1 MSDDAQAQDIS
12 KLASAFSEFRGEMR
26 SEIKHLGHD
35 VKNIN
40 TKLDAYPTHRDL
52 KVVENRVAHL
62 EEKAKWT
69 FRTGIGFAL
78 SVIGSA
84 IAAYLKFSG

>member
-1 MSDDAQAQDIS
+1 MSDASPNNIAE
-12 KLASAFSEFRGEMR
+12 LASAFSEFRGEMR

-40 TKLDAYPTHRDL
+40 AKLDAYPTHRDL
-52 KVVENRVAHL
+52 KAVENRVAVL
-62 EEKAKWT
+62 EGKSRWLWN
-69 FRTGIGFAL
+69 TGVTFAL

-84 IAAYLKFSG
+84 IAAYLKFGG